1 MTENIDFIDRQ
12 IDLIVFFFLIFNPNN
27 GNQNNK

>member
-27 GNQNNK
+27 KLN